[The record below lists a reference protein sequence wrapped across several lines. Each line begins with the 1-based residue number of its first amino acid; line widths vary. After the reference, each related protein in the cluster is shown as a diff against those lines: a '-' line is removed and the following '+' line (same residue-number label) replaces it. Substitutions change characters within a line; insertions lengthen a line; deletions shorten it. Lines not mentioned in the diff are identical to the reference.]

1 MAQPARHGLRN
12 AMSLLEE
19 TPMEEEGDGT
29 DRVARVPRL
38 GSLERR
44 EKPELAEE
52 DLPTQP
58 QVQSSWQGHTLLSTT

>member
-1 MAQPARHGLRN
+1 
-12 AMSLLEE
+12 
-19 TPMEEEGDGT
+19 MEEEGDGT